1 MQTVDRKTLIKR
13 IFQCIA
19 VVSAVALTGYLCY
32 LAYKLMQDDNLS
44 RLEDFIGN
52 LGIWGGVVAWAIQIL
67 QVVLAVIPGEPI
79 EIVMGVLYGTVGG
92 CLMCLAGIA
101 VGSCV
106 VFLSVRRLGK
116 NAVEKVMANEKYKKL
131 KFLNEPSKRDVL
143 LFILMFIPGT
153 PKDTLTYF
161 APFTGIPFLRYIV
174 ISTVARI
181 PSVISSSYI
190 GSSIMGGN
198 LVRSIIAF
206 AVVGAVSLAGIL
218 VYNKIIEDRNR
229 E

>member
-1 MQTVDRKTLIKR
+1 MDKKTFIKR
-13 IFQCIA
+13 ILQCVA
-19 VVSAVALTGYLCY
+19 VVSIVSLTGYLCY
-32 LAYKLMQDDNLS
+32 LAYKLMEGDNLS
-44 RLEDFIGN
+44 KLGDFIESF
-52 LGIWGGVVAWAIQIL
+52 GIWGAVIALLIQVL

-92 CLMCLAGIA
+92 CLMCLIGIA
-101 VGSCV
+101 IGSCI
-106 VFLSVRRLGK
+106 VFLSVKRLGK
-116 NAVEKVMANEKYKKL
+116 NAVEKVMANEKYRKL
-131 KFLNEPSKRDVL
+131 KFLNDPSKRDVL
-143 LFILMFIPGT
+143 LFVLMFIPGT

-161 APFTGIPFLRYIV
+161 APFTGIPFVRYIV

-198 LVRSIIAF
+198 FVRSIIAF
-206 AVVGAVSLAGIL
+206 AVVGAVSLVGII
-218 VYNKIIEDRNR
+218 VYNKIIEDKNR